1 MLTRPVRAP
10 QSRNAATY
18 PETMD
23 HHSEVSEFL
32 KSRRARVEPEQVG
45 LSRGTD
51 RRVPGLRRGEAAA
64 LAGVSVEYYA
74 RLERGAIGGAS
85 AAVLDGL
92 AKALLMDDA
101 EREHLHRLAA
111 RAGTGTRPR
120 RTGKQAPSWRP
131 SPSLEWM
138 LDSMETAV
146 ALVGNGRTDLLAWN
160 ALGGALVDELIATAT
175 TTPPN
180 FSRFI
185 FLEPVARRF
194 YTDWDAIARVNVAQL
209 RTEAGRNPH
218 DKSLHDLV
226 GELSTRSDHFRTL
239 WGRHDVWQNDSGVK
253 RFHHHLV
260 GDLALHYNGLDV
272 VGAPAVQLTVFTAA
286 PGSPD
291 HDALQLL
298 KHIPRSHTTQRQDAS
313 PTPLAD

>member
-1 MLTRPVRAP
+1 
-10 QSRNAATY
+10 
-18 PETMD
+18 MD
-23 HHSEVSEFL
+23 DRSEVREFL
-32 KSRRARVEPEQVG
+32 TSRRARVEPEQVG
-45 LSRGTD
+45 LPRGTD

-85 AAVLDGL
+85 TAVLDGL
-92 AKALLMDDA
+92 ARALLMDDA
-101 EREHLHRLAA
+101 EREHLYRLAT
-111 RAGTGTRPR
+111 RADTGRNPR
-120 RTGKQAPSWRP
+120 RTGKQASAWRP
-131 SPSLEWM
+131 SPSVQWT

-146 ALVGNGRTDLLAWN
+146 ALIGNGRTDLLAWN
-160 ALGGALVDELIATAT
+160 ALGRALMDEMIATAT
-175 TTPPN
+175 TSPPN

-209 RTEAGRNPH
+209 RTEAGRDPH

-226 GELSTRSDHFRTL
+226 GELSTRSDHFRAL
-239 WGRHDVWQNDSGVK
+239 WGRHDVWQNESGIK

-260 GDLALHYNGLDV
+260 GDLTLHYNGLDL
-272 VGAPAVQLTVFTAA
+272 VGAPNAQLTVFTAE
-286 PGSPD
+286 PGSSA

-298 KHIPRSHTTQRQDAS
+298 RSMPDARTANPRQNTSRTR
-313 PTPLAD
+313 PAD

>member
-1 MLTRPVRAP
+1 
-10 QSRNAATY
+10 
-18 PETMD
+18 MD
-23 HHSEVSEFL
+23 DQSEVSEFL

-45 LSRGTD
+45 LVRGTD

-85 AAVLDGL
+85 IAVLDGL
-92 AKALLMDDA
+92 ARALQMDDA
-101 EREHLHRLAA
+101 EREHLARLAN
-111 RAGTGTRPR
+111 RAGTGKSPR
-120 RTGKQAPSWRP
+120 RAGKQVPAWQP
-131 SPSLEWM
+131 SPSVQWM

-146 ALVGNGRTDLLAWN
+146 ALIGNGRTDLLAWN
-160 ALGGALVDELIATAT
+160 ALGGVLMEEMIATAT

-180 FSRFI
+180 FARFI
-185 FLEPVARRF
+185 FLEPGARRF

-209 RTEAGRNPH
+209 RTEAGRDPH

-239 WGRHDVWQNDSGVK
+239 WGQHDVWQNESGTK
-253 RFHHHLV
+253 RFHHRLI
-260 GDLALHYNGLDV
+260 GDITLHYNGLDL
-272 VGAPAVQLTVFTAA
+272 VGTDAAQLTVFTAE

-298 KHIPRSHTTQRQDAS
+298 KTTTSAAS
-313 PTPLAD
+313 AAS

>member
-92 AKALLMDDA
+92 ARALLMDEA

-111 RAGTGTRPR
+111 RAGTGTSPR
-120 RTGKQAPSWRP
+120 RTVKQAPVWRP

-160 ALGGALVDELIATAT
+160 ALGGALMDEMIATAT

-209 RTEAGRNPH
+209 RTEAGRDPH

-272 VGAPAVQLTVFTAA
+272 VGARAVQLTVFTAA

-298 KHIPRSHTTQRQDAS
+298 THIPRSHTTHRQDAS
-313 PTPLAD
+313 PIPLAD

>member
-1 MLTRPVRAP
+1 MLTCPDRAP
-10 QSRNAATY
+10 QARNPATY
-18 PETMD
+18 PRIMD
-23 HHSEVSEFL
+23 DRSEVSEFL

-45 LSRGTD
+45 LARGTD

-111 RAGTGTRPR
+111 RAGTGSSPR
-120 RTGKQAPSWRP
+120 RTGKQGAAWHP

-146 ALVGNGRTDLLAWN
+146 AMVGNGRTDLLAWN
-160 ALGGALVDELIATAT
+160 ALGGALMDEMIATAT

-209 RTEAGRNPH
+209 RTEAGRDPH
-218 DKSLHDLV
+218 SKPLHDLV

-239 WGRHDVWQNDSGVK
+239 WGRHDVWQNDSGIK
-253 RFHHHLV
+253 RYHHHLV
-260 GDLALHYNGLDV
+260 GDLTLHYNGLDV
-272 VGAPAVQLTVFTAA
+272 VGTQTAQLTVLTAE

-298 KHIPRSHTTQRQDAS
+298 KHLPRSHPAQQNAAPARQ
-313 PTPLAD
+313 AD